1 MRPLRAGRRIFAA
14 FGLALLAPL
23 VMAVGAARAG
33 TAAPPAPD
41 LERILSEA
49 RQVQRSDVAAWRD
62 YRFRR
67 RAVREQMAETGEVLE
82 REDLEFLVTPGAEGF
97 DEILLKLDGKEARP
111 DEVRRHRRIAKFT
124 THYDALLGGRG
135 EDDVE
140 DGYSL
145 SQLLNLSAY
154 RYAGREKRGGV
165 ACHRLD
171 FSPDD
176 ARPKEGIAG
185 RFAGAM
191 EGSLWI
197 TVEGGHLA
205 GARARTARPLS
216 FALALTKVH
225 ALEVDL
231 QSQPVGD
238 GVWLPLRIE
247 VITRARIL
255 VKQVRRRNLYAYSE
269 FTRVGPA
276 PRAGRPAAGPGY
288 SSPAIGRSRGARTR

>member
-1 MRPLRAGRRIFAA
+1 MVARMSPARA
-14 FGLALLAPL
+14 GLALLLLLGPAG
-23 VMAVGAARAG
+23 GATRAG
-33 TAAPPAPD
+33 AVAPPLPD
-41 LERILSEA
+41 LERILSEGKK
-49 RQVQRSDVAAWRD
+49 VQKSDVAAWKA

-67 RAVREQMAETGEVLE
+67 RAVREQMAESGEVLE
-82 REDLEFLVTPGAEGF
+82 REDLEFLVTPAAAGF
-97 DEILLKLDGKEARP
+97 DETLLRLDGKDPRP

-124 THYDALLGGRG
+124 KHYDTLLVGEG

-140 DGYSL
+140 GGYSL
-145 SQLLNLSAY
+145 SQLLNLSSY
-154 RYAGREKRGGV
+154 RYAGREERNGV

-176 ARPKEGIAG
+176 TEPKDGIAG

-197 TVEGGHLA
+197 TVEGHHLA
-205 GARARTARPLS
+205 GARARTVRPLS
-216 FALALTKVH
+216 FALFLTKVH
-225 ALEVDL
+225 GLEVDL
-231 QSQPVGD
+231 QSQPVGE

-255 VKQVRRRNLYAYSE
+255 VKQVRKRNLYDYSE
-269 FTRVGPA
+269 FTRVGGA
-276 PRAGRPAAGPGY
+276 PHAGRPAADPAY